1 MPPCRECQ
9 RRAPGCH
16 NKDTCPA
23 WGRYQAA
30 LAEHHAAEHHAAER
44 ARIDRERIYNDYAV
58 NRRKTRRRR
67 EGERNAQ

>member
-1 MPPCRECQ
+1 MTRHNYTGRECQ

-30 LAEHHAAEHHAAER
+30 LAEHHAAER